1 MSEMRRLLDVLR
13 TDQPG
18 YAPQPGLAR
27 LPDLLEET
35 RGAGVS
41 VELVEQGERPHL
53 PPGLDL
59 VAFRVVQE
67 SLTNVR
73 KHAPGAPARVLLR
86 YRPKTLELDVVNEAT
101 ITPADADGGGRGG
114 HGLVGMRERVRLFD
128 GSFDAQPIANGGFRV
143 HATLPL
149 TEEPA

>member
-1 MSEMRRLLDVLR
+1 MRRLLDVLR
-13 TDQPG
+13 TDEPG
-18 YAPQPGLAR
+18 YAPQPGLSR
-27 LPDLLEET
+27 LPDLLDET
-35 RGAGVS
+35 RRAGVP
-41 VELVEQGERPHL
+41 VELIERGDRPRL
-53 PPGLDL
+53 SPGVDL

-73 KHAPGAPARVLLR
+73 KHAPGAATRVRFR
-86 YRPKTLELDVVNEAT
+86 YGPKTLELEVVNEG
-101 ITPADADGGGRGG
+101 ADAHANANGSGGAG

-128 GSFDAQPIANGGFRV
+128 GSFDAQPIASGGFRV